1 MNFSLISLE
10 IAVVILALGVLLGDL
25 WTPAQHKRKL
35 GYAAAAGLLLI
46 FIFSIFARKELFPSG
61 GTEILADYAFGK
73 MFVVDGLATFFKQFF
88 ILAALFVIIMAAEFA
103 DRIKTGIAEFYSLIL
118 MALAGMLFAS
128 SANDFVL
135 VFVAL
140 ELITITFYILNSFQ
154 RNRISSLEAGIKYL
168 ILGAVSTAF
177 FVFGLAFVFGIS
189 GTTNFSELHSLL
201 STNPVLGTQP
211 LFLAGL
217 FFIFVGLAFKLAA
230 FPMQVWAPDVYQGSP
245 APATAFLAVGSKAA
259 GIVLLLRVLFIAVP
273 QVALEWTNLL
283 IGIAA
288 ITILYGNLCAIPQ
301 RNLKRLMGYSSIANA
316 GYLLLGFAALTRTGS
331 SAVLYYLAGYLFTVI
346 AAFTVIVLV
355 TRQQDSDDITVLA
368 GLGRRSPF
376 LAAALTL
383 AMVSLAGIPPLA
395 GFFGKFLLLKAV
407 VEQGASNTAYYVL
420 VGVAIAGVVMSLYY
434 YFGVIRAI
442 YWSRDPNDLSPIA
455 ISIPTRLS
463 LGVCMAGMLY
473 LGVNPEPA
481 IQLTKAAVKVLNIGI

>member
-10 IAVVILALGVLLGDL
+10 LAVVILALGVLLGDL
-25 WTPAQHKRKL
+25 WTPVQHKRKL
-35 GYAAAAGLLLI
+35 GYAAAAGLIVI
-46 FIFSIFARKELFPSG
+46 FVFSVVARQKLFPSS
-61 GTEILADYAFGK
+61 GTDKLADYAFGQ

-88 ILAALFVIIMAAEFA
+88 LLAAIFVIIMATEFA
-103 DRIKTGIAEFYSLIL
+103 DRIQTGISEFYSLVL
-118 MALAGMLFAS
+118 MALVGMLFAS

-154 RNRISSLEAGIKYL
+154 RNRIASLEAGLKYL

-177 FVFGLAFVFGIS
+177 FVFGLAFVFGTG
-189 GTTNFSELHSLL
+189 GTTNFSEL
-201 STNPVLGTQP
+201 TRVLNENAALGGEP

-230 FPMQVWAPDVYQGSP
+230 FPLQVWAPDVYQGSP

-273 QVALEWTNLL
+273 QVAAQWANLL
-283 IGIAA
+283 VAIAA
-288 ITILYGNLCAIPQ
+288 ITILYGNFCAIPQ
-301 RNLKRLMGYSSIANA
+301 RSLKRLMGYSSIANA
-316 GYLLLGFAALTRTGS
+316 GYLLLGFAALNKIGS
-331 SAVLYYLAGYLFTVI
+331 AAVLYYLAGYMFTVLT
-346 AAFTVIVLV
+346 AFTVIVLI
-355 TRQQDSDDITVLA
+355 TRQQESDDITALA

-407 VEQGASNTAYYVL
+407 VEQGASNSAYYVL
-420 VGVAIAGVVMSLYY
+420 VGVAILGVVISLYY

-442 YWSRDPNDLSPIA
+442 YWSKDVNDLSPIT
-455 ISIPTRLS
+455 ISLPARLA
-463 LGVCMAGMLY
+463 LVVCIAGMLY
-473 LGVNPEPA
+473 LGLVPEPT
-481 IQLTKAAVKVLNIGI
+481 IQLTKAAVKALNI